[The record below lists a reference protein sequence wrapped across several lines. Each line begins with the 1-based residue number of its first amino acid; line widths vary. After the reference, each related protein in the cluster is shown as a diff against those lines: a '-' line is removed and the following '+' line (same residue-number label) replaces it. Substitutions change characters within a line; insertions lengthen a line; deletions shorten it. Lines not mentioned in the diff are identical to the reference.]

1 MKELLAPH
9 WVIGAVV
16 SVGGA
21 LAFRL
26 GPRFVSGTS
35 LAVLQVTG
43 LVAVAIGLF
52 IVMRGVSRAAQE
64 RPLLEGKEAERR
76 IPGLHRRAG
85 NDEKK

>member
-21 LAFRL
+21 LAFRM
-26 GPRFVSGTS
+26 GPRFVSGTT
-35 LAVLQVTG
+35 LAVLQVIG

-76 IPGLHRRAG
+76 IPGLRRRAD
-85 NDEKK
+85 DEKEK